1 MINTKDNF
9 KFLYGG
15 IRNAIERKD
24 IRSLHWLARNH
35 SRKMFNAVDYAIDK
49 PVDKATLD
57 ERLWRYKSTRKLV
70 NKKRRY

>member
-1 MINTKDNF
+1 MSAKRDF

-24 IRSLHWLARNH
+24 IRDLHWLATNH
-35 SRKMFNAVDYAIDK
+35 SKKMFKAVDYAINK
-49 PVDKATLD
+49 PTNKATLN
-57 ERLWRYKSTRKLV
+57 ERLWRYKKFRELV